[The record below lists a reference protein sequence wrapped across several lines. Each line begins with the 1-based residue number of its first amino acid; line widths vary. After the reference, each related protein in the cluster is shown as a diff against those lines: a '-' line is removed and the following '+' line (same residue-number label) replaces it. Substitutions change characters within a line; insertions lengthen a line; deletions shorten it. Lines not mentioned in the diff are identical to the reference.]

1 MSQRLLLQSASTC
14 FLEGT
19 HFKVPRCAVHTASFL
34 HRFILH
40 FYILSQAPK
49 AKAELPPLWPE
60 TNHCVRP
67 QLLIEHTWLPPL
79 LRLLLLFRERERQ
92 RQRQRESDAS
102 LLLSFFHLFQS
113 LWSVAGRI
121 VLAARCKFITHT
133 RMKHLSVILVNRIG
147 FADKLRGIY
156 IYILDFV
163 FASARITPC

>member
-1 MSQRLLLQSASTC
+1 MPSMSQRLLLQSASTC

-79 LRLLLLFRERERQ
+79 LRLLLLFRERERD
-92 RQRQRESDAS
+92 RDRDRERATLPFCYLFFIFFS
-102 LLLSFFHLFQS
+102 LCEVSQEELCWLQGANSSRTQE
-113 LWSVAGRI
+113 
-121 VLAARCKFITHT
+121 
-133 RMKHLSVILVNRIG
+133 
-147 FADKLRGIY
+147 
-156 IYILDFV
+156 
-163 FASARITPC
+163 